1 MTEPDDAPVA
11 VGDRGPWR
19 LMRQDDNGNRYAVA
33 EYPTRDAAAGAL
45 GEFEARGHKQIYRV
59 ESVRTSNA

>member
-1 MTEPDDAPVA
+1 
-11 VGDRGPWR
+11 
-19 LMRQDDNGNRYAVA
+19 MRQDDNGNRYAVA